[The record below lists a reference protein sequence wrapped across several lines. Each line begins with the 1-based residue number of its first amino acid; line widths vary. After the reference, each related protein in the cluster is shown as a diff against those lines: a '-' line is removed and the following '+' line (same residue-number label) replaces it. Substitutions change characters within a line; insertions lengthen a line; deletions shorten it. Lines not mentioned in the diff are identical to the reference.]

1 MLKKLSAVALTVLLG
16 VSSISY
22 PVYARETK
30 AGALP
35 EKGQFATAD
44 DLKTFN
50 TDDSDGAVNPAKVYF
65 GKDNQ
70 QWWIA
75 GSQSTDS
82 MTLFA
87 ASPLATGVEFHKT
100 YTSNGMQAYSGDW
113 GCTYTGL
120 TNVNSPG
127 DVGLNHYG
135 GSTVRNTTLK
145 ELEASYFSDTERS
158 LMNDTTIF
166 TNDMTCYDDMNNR
179 GWGHLFVHDKYFTQ
193 DKLYLAYSD
202 EVFHGEGSDTSITVG
217 ENSAEDLTGGLRID
231 SKYCESAGAEFW
243 LRGPDITVPEPRE
256 PRNAMTVKDMGSTFG
271 WVPWSL
277 EARNTAA
284 VVPAFEFNLSS
295 VLFASAAPA
304 ATSDGAL
311 TLADTAG
318 DGAFTL
324 RYSADDLGYAIY
336 TDDKSTINLRNV
348 PEGTYLVAQN
358 SEGAYAKRITDEE
371 EVTAAEMQL
380 DSFENCEVW
389 LERTDEEERITYAAK
404 AQYGVIIEVLFNES
418 VEITSGNGIQLIP
431 SGTPIEPI
439 TLEGHDFEQL
449 GFYIPKGYADQLNA
463 MPEMNGLT
471 ATEEETDNGIVVT
484 LSGTPTG
491 NVKFELPT
499 GEPKGYQ
506 SPPKVTGGVGKIIN
520 GTTTAMEYSM
530 ISTGGPYYSC
540 KDGSTDAITYG
551 TCHVRFKKTPTLNA
565 SGWTAVELIAPTYTI
580 SADESYLE
588 FDTKNEGYSTDG
600 LSKTVTITNTGN
612 SAVTLQS
619 PTSQNYDVS
628 LSKTE
633 LAPSETAV
641 LTVTPKA
648 DLTNGAYKETIKVET
663 GNRTSASIEVSFT
676 VNGALSVSLT
686 SSATEII
693 DGQSATL
700 TAYAQGGSGQYT
712 YVWYA
717 GDVEDSTLQGSEVS
731 VSPSVTT
738 TYKVVITDTIED
750 KSAAATITVIPRNYD
765 LDVPGDFTFDQK
777 HVGYEDASAN
787 PFTIENIGNVDI
799 TNITAA
805 LTGANADAF
814 TLDTAGMQ
822 DTLAPAGT
830 TSFTVKP
837 NAGLDGGTYTAQVQI
852 TGDTG
857 VSKTFEISFTVED
870 HDYEEWK
877 SDETGHW
884 HECSIC
890 SEKTEV
896 TAHTYSDWETVTAP
910 DCENKGSEK
919 RVCEACEFTET
930 REAAPLG
937 HDWEADYTVDKEA
950 TCTTE
955 GSKSIHC
962 SRCDAVKDSGVIPAA
977 GHTAGDDWKNDEN
990 NHWKECTVC
999 ATKLEEAAHTFAWVT
1014 DKEATATEAGSKHEE
1029 CTACG
1034 YEKAAVEIPATGG
1047 TTEPSEPSNPEEKP
1061 SEPSEPSNPEGK
1073 PTEPPKDSPQ
1083 TGDNSNTLLWVLLT
1097 GVSAASLSGVLLLQK
1112 SRRRKA
1118 K

>member
-75 GSQSTDS
+75 GSRSADS

-87 ASPLATGVEFHKT
+87 ASPLATDVEFNPT
-100 YTSNGMQAYSGDW
+100 YISNGMQGYNGDW

-120 TNVNSPG
+120 IGFYSPG
-127 DVGLNHYG
+127 EVGMNHYG

-158 LMNDTTIF
+158 LMNDTTIY
-166 TNDMTCYDDMNNR
+166 TDDATCSKWVTENN
-179 GWGHLFVHDKYFTQ
+179 GTCNHDRYFTK
-193 DKLYLAYSD
+193 DKLYLAYS
-202 EVFHGEGSDTSITVG
+202 EKFTGPGTGGYITVG
-217 ENSAEDLTGGLRID
+217 ENSAENITSGLRID
-231 SKYCESAGAEFW
+231 SDYYKSLGTEFW
-243 LRGPDITVPEPRE
+243 LRAPDATGGDPTAVLL
-256 PRNAMTVKDMGSTFG
+256 MKDIGGDFG
-271 WVPWSL
+271 WGGWPL
-277 EARNTAA
+277 DARGTSA
-284 VVPAFEFNLSS
+284 VMPAFEFNLSS

-311 TLADTAG
+311 KLADTAG

-324 RYSADDLGYAIY
+324 RYSADDLGYALY
-336 TDDKSTINLRNV
+336 TDDKSAIAVRNV

-404 AQYGVIIEVLFNES
+404 AQYGVIIEVAMNDS
-418 VEITSGNGIQLIP
+418 VEITSDNGIQLIP

-439 TLEGHDFEQL
+439 TLEGRDFEQL
-449 GFYIPKGYADQLNA
+449 GYYIPKGYADKLNA
-463 MPEMNGLT
+463 MPEMKGLT

-484 LSGTPTG
+484 LLGTPTG
-491 NVKFELPT
+491 NVKLDLPT
-499 GEPKGYQ
+499 GETKGFQ
-506 SPPKVTGGVGKIIN
+506 SPPNVTGGVGKIIY

-619 PTSQNYDVS
+619 PASQSYDVS
-628 LSKTE
+628 LSNTE

-663 GNRTSASIEVSFT
+663 GNRTSVM
-676 VNGALSVSLT
+676 L
-686 SSATEII
+686 
-693 DGQSATL
+693 
-700 TAYAQGGSGQYT
+700 
-712 YVWYA
+712 
-717 GDVEDSTLQGSEVS
+717 
-731 VSPSVTT
+731 
-738 TYKVVITDTIED
+738 YK
-750 KSAAATITVIPRNYD
+750 
-765 LDVPGDFTFDQK
+765 
-777 HVGYEDASAN
+777 
-787 PFTIENIGNVDI
+787 
-799 TNITAA
+799 
-805 LTGANADAF
+805 
-814 TLDTAGMQ
+814 
-822 DTLAPAGT
+822 
-830 TSFTVKP
+830 
-837 NAGLDGGTYTAQVQI
+837 
-852 TGDTG
+852 
-857 VSKTFEISFTVED
+857 
-870 HDYEEWK
+870 
-877 SDETGHW
+877 
-884 HECSIC
+884 
-890 SEKTEV
+890 
-896 TAHTYSDWETVTAP
+896 
-910 DCENKGSEK
+910 
-919 RVCEACEFTET
+919 
-930 REAAPLG
+930 
-937 HDWEADYTVDKEA
+937 
-950 TCTTE
+950 
-955 GSKSIHC
+955 
-962 SRCDAVKDSGVIPAA
+962 
-977 GHTAGDDWKNDEN
+977 
-990 NHWKECTVC
+990 
-999 ATKLEEAAHTFAWVT
+999 
-1014 DKEATATEAGSKHEE
+1014 
-1029 CTACG
+1029 
-1034 YEKAAVEIPATGG
+1034 
-1047 TTEPSEPSNPEEKP
+1047 
-1061 SEPSEPSNPEGK
+1061 
-1073 PTEPPKDSPQ
+1073 
-1083 TGDNSNTLLWVLLT
+1083 
-1097 GVSAASLSGVLLLQK
+1097 
-1112 SRRRKA
+1112 
-1118 K
+1118 

>member
-44 DLKTFN
+44 DLKAFN

-75 GSQSTDS
+75 GSQSADS

-135 GSTVRNTTLK
+135 GSTVRNTILK

-217 ENSAEDLTGGLRID
+217 ENSAEDLTGSLRID
-231 SKYCESAGAEFW
+231 PKYCESDGAEFW

-256 PRNAMTVKDMGSTFG
+256 PRNAMAVKDMGSTFG

-284 VVPAFEFNLSS
+284 VMPAFEFNLSS

-324 RYSADDLGYAIY
+324 RYSADDLGYALY

-506 SPPKVTGGVGKIIN
+506 SPPKVTGGVGKIIY

-619 PTSQNYDVS
+619 PASQNYDVS
-628 LSKTE
+628 LSNTE

-641 LTVTPKA
+641 LTV
-648 DLTNGAYKETIKVET
+648 
-663 GNRTSASIEVSFT
+663 R
-676 VNGALSVSLT
+676 
-686 SSATEII
+686 
-693 DGQSATL
+693 
-700 TAYAQGGSGQYT
+700 
-712 YVWYA
+712 
-717 GDVEDSTLQGSEVS
+717 
-731 VSPSVTT
+731 
-738 TYKVVITDTIED
+738 
-750 KSAAATITVIPRNYD
+750 
-765 LDVPGDFTFDQK
+765 
-777 HVGYEDASAN
+777 
-787 PFTIENIGNVDI
+787 
-799 TNITAA
+799 
-805 LTGANADAF
+805 
-814 TLDTAGMQ
+814 
-822 DTLAPAGT
+822 
-830 TSFTVKP
+830 
-837 NAGLDGGTYTAQVQI
+837 
-852 TGDTG
+852 
-857 VSKTFEISFTVED
+857 
-870 HDYEEWK
+870 
-877 SDETGHW
+877 
-884 HECSIC
+884 
-890 SEKTEV
+890 
-896 TAHTYSDWETVTAP
+896 
-910 DCENKGSEK
+910 
-919 RVCEACEFTET
+919 
-930 REAAPLG
+930 
-937 HDWEADYTVDKEA
+937 
-950 TCTTE
+950 
-955 GSKSIHC
+955 
-962 SRCDAVKDSGVIPAA
+962 
-977 GHTAGDDWKNDEN
+977 
-990 NHWKECTVC
+990 
-999 ATKLEEAAHTFAWVT
+999 
-1014 DKEATATEAGSKHEE
+1014 
-1029 CTACG
+1029 
-1034 YEKAAVEIPATGG
+1034 
-1047 TTEPSEPSNPEEKP
+1047 
-1061 SEPSEPSNPEGK
+1061 
-1073 PTEPPKDSPQ
+1073 
-1083 TGDNSNTLLWVLLT
+1083 
-1097 GVSAASLSGVLLLQK
+1097 
-1112 SRRRKA
+1112 
-1118 K
+1118 

>member
-44 DLKTFN
+44 DLKAFN

-75 GSQSTDS
+75 GSQSADS

-87 ASPLATGVEFHKT
+87 ASPLATDVQFNPAYVEW
-100 YTSNGMQAYSGDW
+100 GMQSYSVDW
-113 GCTYTGL
+113 GCTYTGIGGL
-120 TNVNSPG
+120 DGPE

-135 GSTVRNTTLK
+135 GSPLRNTTLK
-145 ELEASYFSDTERS
+145 GLEDSYFSPAERS
-158 LMNDTTIF
+158 LMKESTIY
-166 TNDMTCYDDMNNR
+166 TDDMTCQEQLENV
-179 GWGHLFVHDKYFTQ
+179 GAGHAFVHDRYFTQ
-193 DKLYLAYSD
+193 DKLYLAYGKRYNGPDSGGD
-202 EVFHGEGSDTSITVG
+202 YITVG

-231 SKYCESAGAEFW
+231 LDYCKSVGAEFF
-243 LRGPDITVPEPRE
+243 LRAPNTVDTDPSSVLY
-256 PRNAMTVKDMGSTFG
+256 MKDNGNGTWWTWTWENRAAF
-271 WVPWSL
+271 
-277 EARNTAA
+277 A

-311 TLADTAG
+311 TLADTSD

-324 RYSADDLGYAIY
+324 RYSADDLGYALY
-336 TDDKSTINLRNV
+336 TDDESTINLRNV

-358 SEGAYAKRITDEE
+358 SEGAYAKRITNEE

-404 AQYGVIIEVLFNES
+404 AQYGVLIEVAMNKS

-431 SGTPIEPI
+431 SGTLIEPI
-439 TLEGHDFEQL
+439 TLEGRDFEQL
-449 GFYIPKGYADQLNA
+449 GYYIPKGYADQLNA
-463 MPEMNGLT
+463 MPAMKGLT

-484 LSGTPTG
+484 LLGTPTG
-491 NVKFELPT
+491 NVKLDLPT
-499 GEPKGYQ
+499 GEPKGFQ
-506 SPPKVTGGVGKIIN
+506 SPPNVTGGVGKIIY

-619 PTSQNYDVS
+619 PASQSYDVS
-628 LSKTE
+628 LSNTE

-700 TAYAQGGSGQYT
+700 TAYAQGGSGEYT

-999 ATKLEEAAHTFAWVT
+999 ETKLEEAAHTFAWVT